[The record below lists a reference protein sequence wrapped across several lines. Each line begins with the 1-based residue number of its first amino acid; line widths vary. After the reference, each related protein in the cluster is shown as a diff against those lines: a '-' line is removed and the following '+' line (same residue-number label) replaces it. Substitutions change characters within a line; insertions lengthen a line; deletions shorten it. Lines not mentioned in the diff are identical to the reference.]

1 MNREKVSEPSAWEV
15 LFAVEEAIRNGEC
28 PWEIE
33 HAFQKYEAARLN
45 EVQDKEDVL

>member
-1 MNREKVSEPSAWEV
+1 MNKEKVSEPSAWEV

-33 HAFQKYEAARLN
+33 QAFQKYTAELRSKAY
-45 EVQDKEDVL
+45 D